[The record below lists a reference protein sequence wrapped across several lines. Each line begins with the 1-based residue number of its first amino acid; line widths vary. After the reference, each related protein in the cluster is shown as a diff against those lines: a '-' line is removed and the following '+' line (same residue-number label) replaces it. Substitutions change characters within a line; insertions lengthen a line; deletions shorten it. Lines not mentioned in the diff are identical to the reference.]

1 MMANDV
7 NYSSRRIQRCVKSE
21 RDAGI
26 TRYDSLLACQILVP
40 LVFADTSTSLQVCC
54 RRWHRTTTAT
64 HYRASNS
71 FPLKKKKSNKSSFTT
86 TEHCKVFTFLKRNQ
100 FSSTTSY
107 SISSMKH
114 YLRIHRVDFL
124 KTFFSNTAIGLW
136 GKKTLRLN
144 RKTDRVYFSKN
155 K

>member
-71 FPLKKKKSNKSSFTT
+71 FPLKKKKKKQEEFIYDDWALQGFYFLETQSIFVHNVLFYFFNEALPTDSPCRFFKNFFFQYSNWFM
-86 TEHCKVFTFLKRNQ
+86 R
-100 FSSTTSY
+100 
-107 SISSMKH
+107 
-114 YLRIHRVDFL
+114 
-124 KTFFSNTAIGLW
+124 
-136 GKKTLRLN
+136 KKN
-144 RKTDRVYFSKN
+144 IAVE
-155 K
+155 